1 MAVTTIDLIRH
12 GEPVGGRKY
21 RGQTDD
27 PLSEKGLKQMWSSVG
42 GFHDWQ
48 QIISSPL
55 LRCSAFSQLLHEKWG
70 IPVKHDARL
79 KEVVF
84 GEWEG
89 KTPQELKEG
98 NPDILLDFKL
108 DPIGNR
114 PAGAETLD
122 AFHARVSQAWQAIQ
136 EEYYGQHV
144 LVVCHAGVIRMILAH
159 VLGIPLANVYK
170 IQVASAAITRMAVE
184 GQGARALTSL
194 LFHDGKLDSNRK
206 VAD

>member
-42 GFHDWQ
+42 DFHDWQ
-48 QIISSPL
+48 QIVTSPL
-55 LRCSAFSQLLHEKWG
+55 LRCSVFAQLLHEKWD
-70 IPVKHDARL
+70 IPVKQDARL

-89 KTPQELKEG
+89 KTPQELKES
-98 NPDILLDFKL
+98 NPDILHDFKL
-108 DPIGNR
+108 DPIANR

-122 AFHARVSQAWQAIQ
+122 AFHDRVSQAWSAIL
-136 EEYYGQHV
+136 EGCYGQHV

-159 VLGIPLANVYK
+159 VLGIPLANVYR
-170 IQVASAAITRMAVE
+170 IQVASAAISRIAVE

-206 VAD
+206 AAD